1 MIVAILCYVT
11 DLTNETNRSSRLALI
26 EMLVFVG
33 IFFATASSSYIL
45 SYTST
50 NIVFVISTVCAVV
63 ATVYTIIFVDESV
76 RVTETYS
83 TCDKVTGLLTPA
95 PLIEMLK
102 TSFKRRPFK
111 ERRILWCLILV
122 LMFSVFTLN
131 GTSTVFYLFVREK
144 FEWTLREYTLFDSA
158 NILIAI
164 AGCIVGLVVL
174 KKMLGFSDIS
184 LAVLAL
190 MSQLAD
196 ALIKSTAERPMQMY
210 ASSILCAFKIL
221 VTPMAR
227 SLMTTVVASNEIG
240 KVFSIASSF
249 EAVSSLVSSPLY
261 TYIYNETFTFFAGA
275 FFLISAAVYAINL
288 VLIYCVIRMR
298 RSRESLLNPYTQIAS

>member
-83 TCDKVTGLLTPA
+83 TCDKVTGLLSPA

-174 KKMLGFSDIS
+174 KKCLDSPTS
-184 LAVLAL
+184 
-190 MSQLAD
+190 
-196 ALIKSTAERPMQMY
+196 
-210 ASSILCAFKIL
+210 
-221 VTPMAR
+221 R
-227 SLMTTVVASNEIG
+227 SPCWLWCHSWPTHLSKAPPNDRCKCTLRQ
-240 KVFSIASSF
+240 SF
-249 EAVSSLVSSPLY
+249 APS
-261 TYIYNETFTFFAGA
+261 
-275 FFLISAAVYAINL
+275 
-288 VLIYCVIRMR
+288 
-298 RSRESLLNPYTQIAS
+298 RSW